1 MIIDSLGLITLQQEG
16 PPGCWGDGCAEASR
30 YVTLLSLLGQPTDTI
45 NLSLFITP
53 QGVVRYPQPPG
64 FWGPGDTSGDQIA
77 PLIAA
82 TSLTNPQ
89 LCQTVMAQLDNNDFR
104 TGNGTLANPCLMA
117 QMARAE
123 GNMLQQLWDISIL
136 VQALIFKLPFAWN
149 PNASINPNS
158 WFISSAGQSSGYLN
172 FINFL
177 AFATAKKNSTIACWL
192 AKKVI
197 SSEKA
202 MTEVTAYFVPSEPNV
217 EWMLNLYRQ
226 ALPKIW

>member
-1 MIIDSLGLITLQQEG
+1 MKLDQNGLVVLDQTGPPGNTGDSCCYTSCMITLQ
-16 PPGCWGDGCAEASR
+16 
-30 YVTLLSLLGQPTDTI
+30 TLLGQPLSS
-45 NLSLFITP
+45 NLSLFVTP
-53 QGVVRYPQPPG
+53 QGVIRYPG
-64 FWGPGDTSGDQIA
+64 SVWNASDTSADQVA
-77 PLIAA
+77 PLLAA
-82 TSLTNPQ
+82 CSLTQPALAAEILQ
-89 LCQTVMAQLDNNDFR
+89 QLDNSDFR

-123 GNMLQQLWDISIL
+123 GTILQQLWDISIL
-136 VQALIFKLPFAWN
+136 VQALIFRLPFAWN
-149 PNASINPNS
+149 PNASVKPNS

-202 MTEVTAYFVPSEPNV
+202 MAEVTAYFVPSEPNV